1 MAVDILRKVRE
12 KERGLG
18 VVDVREA
25 ARLTQDQ
32 LAEILTDQGTK
43 TSKQTVSN
51 IERGYSGASD
61 LRRLEEIA
69 RACAGRGWLPD
80 DEDEVLAYILGNR
93 KDLPVVMRRRH
104 LNPGGDG
111 DGVPSKDTHA
121 DIRYFRQTQPDL
133 REQLLTGTG

>member
-1 MAVDILRKVRE
+1 MAVDMLRKVRE

-25 ARLTQDQ
+25 ARLTQDG
-32 LAEILTDQGTK
+32 LADLLTEQGTK

-69 RACAGRGWLPD
+69 SVCAGRGWLPD
-80 DEDEVLAYILGNR
+80 DADGILSYILGER
-93 KDLPVVMRRRH
+93 KDLPVVMHRRH
-104 LNPGGDG
+104 LGPGGTGGGASSTPGPDG
-111 DGVPSKDTHA
+111 DSG
-121 DIRYFRQTQPDL
+121 YFLQVAV
-133 REQLLTGTG
+133 